1 MNLEQSHKILKKL
14 PTPWTIFLLI
24 FSFFYLLPSTLL
36 YLNFEK
42 NLLIP
47 DPVYQMAISF
57 LIKPE
62 TLEYFFYSPLLFLI
76 GYLMPIIILLI
87 LSLSL
92 KQKSSKELLARNL
105 EFQNPLFIQSK
116 NFILLAGLMGAGIS
130 IFYFVFIA
138 LSMFSN
144 LGGELSNAE
153 FRFLLFDD
161 RYRYFNLLL
170 EIARRILLPIAV
182 SFLMFQS
189 LIFKYKEDPRIEL
202 ITAFC
207 DDKNKLV
214 SSPDK
219 SGVFRYT
226 SSSAIPM
233 VHNEYKYFCELD
245 YTQEA
250 QYMRNIILNK

>member
-1 MNLEQSHKILKKL
+1 ME
-14 PTPWTIFLLI
+14 WF
-24 FSFFYLLPSTLL
+24 
-36 YLNFEK
+36 LNFAFT
-42 NLLIP
+42 NI
-47 DPVYQMAISF
+47 YGTAI
-57 LIKPE
+57 L
-62 TLEYFFYSPLLFLI
+62 
-76 GYLMPIIILLI
+76 
-87 LSLSL
+87 
-92 KQKSSKELLARNL
+92 
-105 EFQNPLFIQSK
+105 
-116 NFILLAGLMGAGIS
+116 
-130 IFYFVFIA
+130 
-138 LSMFSN
+138 
-144 LGGELSNAE
+144 
-153 FRFLLFDD
+153 
-161 RYRYFNLLL
+161 
-170 EIARRILLPIAV
+170 LLPIYGLFWLLKKFIP
-182 SFLMFQS
+182 SFPNPLSMVLILGVIGLFTLPSVPRYMFENKYNKQISERPEYKLVNTAAYGAIWEILTLFKAPTGFFHVVAPVVDVGVNYDKNNEVHEFQS